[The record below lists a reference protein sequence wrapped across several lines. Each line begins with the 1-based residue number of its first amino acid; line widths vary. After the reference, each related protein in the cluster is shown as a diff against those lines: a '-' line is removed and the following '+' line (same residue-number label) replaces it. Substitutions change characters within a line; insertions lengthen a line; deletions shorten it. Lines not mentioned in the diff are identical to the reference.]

1 MMRGLIVL
9 SLAVLLVACTTV
21 SKFTKEG
28 AVEAQQR
35 KDEYEC
41 ERDTSMIPGAAG
53 SSYWIQMYEK
63 CMQVRGYKPV
73 PGTGGTRLF

>member
-1 MMRGLIVL
+1 MRGLIAL
-9 SLAVLLVACTTV
+9 SLATLLSACATV

-28 AVEAQQR
+28 ATEAQLQ
-35 KDEYEC
+35 KDVYEC

-53 SSYWIQMYEK
+53 STYWIQMYEK

-73 PGTGGTRLF
+73 PGTGGSRLF